1 MSQSST
7 TINEVYAEKAF
18 SKQSV
23 VFDEI
28 YNTDR
33 IIQYKRERVRA
44 HVLKHLP
51 KKASILELNAGTGE
65 DAIYFAQRGHTV
77 HATDI
82 STGMLAILEKKVADK
97 QLGSN
102 ITKEQ
107 CSFTALE
114 GLINQ
119 GPYDQIFSNFAGLNC
134 TDKLDKV
141 LQSLSPLL
149 KPGGVVTLVILP
161 TFCLWEFLLLFKGKW
176 KTAFRRF
183 AGKKG
188 ARSHIE
194 GEYFTCWYYNP
205 SYVIQ
210 NMGKEFELSGIEG
223 LCTLVPP
230 SYINGFAGKYPA
242 IFRFL
247 CRQEGRWKSYWP
259 WRLIGD
265 YYIISLRKK

>member
-1 MSQSST
+1 MSQSSSI
-7 TINEVYAEKAF
+7 INEVHAEKAF

-28 YNTDR
+28 YSTDK

-44 HVLKHLP
+44 HVLKHIP
-51 KKASILELNAGTGE
+51 KNASILELNAGTGE
-65 DAIYFAQRGHTV
+65 DALYFAEQGFIV

-82 STGMLAILEKKVADK
+82 STGMLTILERKVADK
-97 QLGSN
+97 QLGN
-102 ITKEQ
+102 RITEEQ

-114 GLINQ
+114 SLLNK
-119 GPYDQIFSNFAGLNC
+119 GPYDQVFSNFAGLNC
-134 TDKLDKV
+134 TNRLDKV

-161 TFCLWEFLLLFKGKW
+161 KFCLWELLLLFKGKW

-183 AGKKG
+183 AGAKG
-188 ARSHIE
+188 AKSHIE

-210 NMGKEFELSGIEG
+210 NIGKEFELLAIEG

-230 SYINGFAGKYPA
+230 SYISGFAGKHPA

-247 CRQEGRWKSYWP
+247 CRLEDRWKAYWP